1 MNASRLE
8 VRIFLTVG
16 LLIIVLLH
24 AITLT
29 TAQRVAP
36 HIERALFEDASTAAP
51 VSPLGGINFDDGR
64 NSDGIV
70 NTLPVNNAARDEI
83 KRQRQQPYCP
93 PCDVNPPQVQP
104 VRPSPAAVPAAP
116 ANAPNMIAKP
126 TTPRYSIELFVL
138 HNDPLS
144 ATVLDWFNTNAML
157 QKWSKSTNHNTYTRD
172 SAIYKTRFANSIPV
186 GSFPVVLVTAPDG
199 GHVYVADRTTM
210 PAGASALVTAISDA
224 TKNQKEAKQKAR
236 ESPAIDNTDGRRSLI
251 EAIAA
256 DCKDGNCEPERE
268 PFWRRLQGQ
277 QEVDPVQG
285 LLRSILR
292 PGETLLTMVLI
303 AVVVVA
309 VVYFVKR
316 GQA

>member
-24 AITLT
+24 AVTLT

-70 NTLPVNNAARDEI
+70 NTLPVNNTARDEI

-93 PCDVNPPQVQP
+93 PCDANPPKQP
-104 VRPSPAAVPAAP
+104 LQIQPSPN
-116 ANAPNMIAKP
+116 ANAADYIAKP

-138 HNDPLS
+138 HNDSLS
-144 ATVLDWFNTNAML
+144 ATVLDWFNTNATL
-157 QKWSKSTNHNTYTRD
+157 QKWSKSTNRNTYTRD

-210 PAGASALVTAISDA
+210 PTGASALVTAISDA

-236 ESPAIDNTDGRRSLI
+236 ESPAIDNTNGRRSLI

-268 PFWRRLQGQ
+268 PFWRRMQGQ